1 MTRLRFDSD
10 LRLGRSGPA
19 PDADEDASHGRSVTM
34 LNDEAG
40 GTRIRWRRD
49 DPSVRRSLTGVEFR
63 RQRSI

>member
-1 MTRLRFDSD
+1 MTRLRFDND
-10 LRLGRSGPA
+10 LRLGRSAPA
-19 PDADEDASHGRSVTM
+19 ADADEDASQGRSGTM

-49 DPSVRRSLTGVEFR
+49 PSGRRSLTGVEFR